1 MSFLI
6 PEGFEAINRLWLLL
20 LIPLIVGLYIFAM
33 TRKDRRGMRFT
44 NTSMLGAVIPKQS
57 PWRRHLSLA
66 LSLLSL
72 ITLTMAFARPTQQVD
87 VPRERATII
96 VVLDV
101 SLSMKAVDV
110 APSRFEA
117 AQTAAETFVLSL
129 PEKFNVSLVSLSGN
143 SRVVVPPTLDHQLVA
158 RSVQTLKLEES
169 TAIGEG
175 LAAAMQALQQA
186 PGDKNDPRSVAPGAI
201 VLLSDGE
208 STAGRAPQQVA
219 QEVAKAKVPIYTI
232 AYGTENGFV
241 DVDGKR
247 QLVPP
252 DKKTMQDLARMTQ
265 GQYFDADNAEE
276 LKVVYTK
283 IGSEVGSEKATRQV
297 TARYAGFGLVFAVLA
312 AVGAILLGSR
322 RA

>member
-1 MSFLI
+1 MSFLV
-6 PEGFEAINRLWLLL
+6 PEGFEAVNRLWLLL

-101 SLSMKAVDV
+101 SLSMQAVDV
-110 APSRFEA
+110 EPSRFEA
-117 AQTAAETFVLSL
+117 AQTAAQEFIKSL
-129 PEKFNVSLVSLSGN
+129 PEKYNVSLVSLSGN
-143 SRVVVPPTLDHQLVA
+143 SRVVVPPTLDHQAVA
-158 RSVQTLKLEES
+158 RAVQTLKLQES

-186 PGDKNDPRSVAPGAI
+186 PADEDDPLSVAPGAI

-208 STAGRAPQQVA
+208 STVGRAPQQVA
-219 QEVAKAKVPIYTI
+219 QEVAEAKVPIYTI

-241 DVDGKR
+241 DLDGKR

-252 DKKTMQDLARMTQ
+252 DEQTMQDLARMTQ

-276 LKVVYTK
+276 LKVVYSK
-283 IGSEVGSEKATRQV
+283 IGSEVGFEKATRQV